1 MAQESRLVVV
11 IDSQNAERN
20 ARNLGNEL
28 VSIERKGE
36 FASKSMDSLSVATRA
51 LAGHMAGLV
60 TVGAAISKMD
70 TYTGLQNRL
79 KLVTNNQ
86 AELNKATEDTFQI
99 AQKTYSAWDSVL
111 QVYQRFSDNA
121 KTLNLTM
128 DDTARLTET
137 VSKAVAISGASAEA
151 ADAAL
156 VQFGQALA
164 SGTLRGE
171 ELNSVMEQTPALA
184 KAIAKGMGITVGE
197 LRSVAAEGKITSQ
210 EIVKALRNVQD
221 EVDALFAKTDIT
233 IGQSL
238 TLLNNEI
245 TKFVG
250 EAGKGSGAAQALSG
264 SIQLLAN
271 NLNLIAD
278 SAFAIGIGLMT
289 KAVLTKTVAVQASI
303 AASTKQ
309 VFATIAERNANIAAA
324 KAEVE
329 SALAEAQS
337 TQVTLTNIKATHAQI
352 MAEIELE
359 KVRLKA
365 QITEQG
371 RTATITRMAQLGR
384 LQAQV
389 ALEVAAAETAQSA
402 SSARLSAAL
411 TAQSVATSRLALAKS
426 ALMAIFSPMGLAI
439 AATAASFYLLSSSS
453 DEVKES
459 LATQSD
465 SVSDLTD
472 KYIKLNT
479 VQALTEGVRLRKE
492 IEQQND
498 AIDDASGAIKRFAY
512 IQKELF
518 KLSGSDYEDYQ
529 NAIKSIATGASDA
542 GDLLK
547 KMISSGRF
555 SQTQIDKLIE
565 FSSAVAESKN
575 KIEQGNTALKLLNA
589 TSGQHVEVTAESIK
603 QLTIQT
609 NLTKVATQN
618 FTDMK
623 TQMLDSLRAQVEFIR
638 LNGGS
643 EEQVKSLNKV
653 IQAYSL
659 NQISATD
666 AVSKFNSTAKV
677 PVDNI
682 KKLQEYAIKTD
693 QSKIA
698 LNQANA
704 ELKKQND
711 LRNEYLKQHQTVLG
725 AQQGETNELNNQ
737 VAAQEKLNKLRDN
750 ANKDNLKNDFLI
762 KNTKAFGGGEKGLD
776 KARAASEFYT
786 DNKIPMTRSLTGQE
800 YAIFEAWYKKQKE
813 VKDLQESIS
822 ESTRKQT
829 KEVEK
834 QTKEAAKQAVLLAGN
849 DEKSRNML
857 RVYLAFRNAGLGDK
871 QARVM
876 TAQVGR
882 ETDFRNEA
890 MFGSH
895 KDANNGYTNT
905 GFLSWQKSR
914 STKLMQSL
922 QGQGVLD
929 KNGKI
934 QQTQDALDAMAKH
947 AVQEAMTDKSYSK
960 SKAALLND
968 DLDYRSLERIVAKN
982 LVGWDY
988 DGKKLGKAKASQHLA
1003 KQDSYYNQLS
1013 KILGDNPEAV
1023 SKAIGD
1029 LSKLEDEAYKAR
1041 AKTLEEVKQLQA
1053 TYDSETVARSK
1064 KREEEINKATIL
1076 GQSNLIPKINERY
1089 DAEDKLA
1096 QKQFD
1101 FEVNGYKW
1109 TEEQK
1114 LDYTYE
1120 TNSLRLVAEGKLSED
1135 QRKVALDGLK
1145 LQKQQELGLLKLAQE
1160 QRLFQARLSLLSET
1174 QAMQERYRLEREEI
1188 HKNTKLS
1195 IEERQKLIAL
1205 SKANQDKETRD
1216 KVNNAVQNWGG
1227 IQADMN
1233 GTGEFFRQ
1241 DQERFSRLNAANDLA
1256 DSQFAATDLNE
1267 QNSLDGLNAQF
1278 EAGLIKQQDYE
1289 NQKTAIIQAAQ
1300 DQRNQI
1306 AAEHAKNV
1314 QDIEDKYQQDRLN
1327 TQIAFGGQMMGS
1339 LTSMFGSMFGE
1350 QSKAYKIMF
1359 AADKAYAIAAAGIAI
1374 QQNIAAASKAG
1385 FPLNIPLIAGAV
1397 AQGASIIANIR
1408 AIKDQGFADGG
1419 YTGSG
1424 RKYEPAGIVHKGEVV
1439 WSQEDIKRWGGV
1451 GLVENMRKSANP
1463 EAFINNHAINNT
1475 SAENVFNRSFL
1486 SSKAFNDNQNIS
1498 NIFNRPTRENQIIVN
1513 AFKPSKDAASRSEDV
1528 QSITNQYAGNNTS
1541 FSEVLDKSIQSSK
1554 SFNASKSII
1563 SSLSNSKVLN
1573 SNVSNSTVQN
1583 AEKELLK
1590 EVSIFK
1596 DNGFADGGYTGKGKK
1611 YEIAGAVHKGE
1622 IVWSQDDI
1630 KKWGGVDKVEQMR
1643 RATSPESFV
1652 SNYAQNHTTF
1662 ESILNRANQSSRIFN
1677 QSKEISNIFNKSV
1690 QDDQIIYKGN
1700 GNVPTSATSDLY
1712 HDGKVYFSS
1721 NGLVQDRSNLDDV
1734 QDFTLGRTSRPQAE
1748 IMPSIEPSTPTINFK
1763 IEVINQVSGATVEA
1777 EQLDE
1782 QTVRIIVTDEL
1793 DKQLPRKVPKLVSDQ
1808 IANPNSTISRSL
1820 TENTTARRN
1829 RT

>member
-1 MAQESRLVVV
+1 
-11 IDSQNAERN
+11 
-20 ARNLGNEL
+20 
-28 VSIERKGE
+28 
-36 FASKSMDSLSVATRA
+36 
-51 LAGHMAGLV
+51 
-60 TVGAAISKMD
+60 
-70 TYTGLQNRL
+70 
-79 KLVTNNQ
+79 
-86 AELNKATEDTFQI
+86 
-99 AQKTYSAWDSVL
+99 KTYSAWDSVL

-210 EIVKALRNVQD
+210 EIVKALKNVQD

-402 SSARLSAAL
+402 ASSRLSAAL

-555 SQTQIDKLIE
+555 SQNQIDKLIE

-589 TSGQHVEVTAESIK
+589 TSRQHVEVTAESIK

-666 AVSKFNSTAKV
+666 AVSKFNSTAKI
-677 PVDNI
+677 PAENI
-682 KKLQEYAIKTD
+682 KGLQDHATKTD

-711 LRNEYLKQHQTVLG
+711 LRNEYLKQHQTVLA

-750 ANKDNLKNDFLI
+750 ANKDILKNDFLI

-786 DNKIPMTRSLTGQE
+786 DNKIPMTRSLTSQE
-800 YAIFEAWYKKQKE
+800 AAIFEAWYKKQKE
-813 VKDLQESIS
+813 AKDLQESIT
-822 ESTRKQT
+822 ESSRKQT
-829 KEVEK
+829 KESEK
-834 QTKEAAKQAVLLAGN
+834 KLKITQAELEVAKRSAALIESSGLGKYAESKGIPSSVIAGLLAQESQGIREAKSHTGAIGYFQTTSGYRKQN
-849 DEKSRNML
+849 NMSVADSYDLEKSGKIVIDNIAK
-857 RVYLAFRNAGLGDK
+857 VYEKTGDLAQAILSHNAGEGG
-871 QARVM
+871 ARQFTKTGKVKGS
-876 TAQVGR
+876 A
-882 ETDFRNEA
+882 ERNKEV
-890 MFGSH
+890 SQ
-895 KDANNGYTNT
+895 Y
-905 GFLSWQKSR
+905 
-914 STKLMQSL
+914 
-922 QGQGVLD
+922 
-929 KNGKI
+929 
-934 QQTQDALDAMAKH
+934 
-947 AVQEAMTDKSYSK
+947 
-960 SKAALLND
+960 
-968 DLDYRSLERIVAKN
+968 VAKVSRYSDIIAGG
-982 LVGWDY
+982 VGKGGLS
-988 DGKKLGKAKASQHLA
+988 DGDSDRAYGKQ
-1003 KQDSYYNQLS
+1003 
-1013 KILGDNPEAV
+1013 I
-1023 SKAIGD
+1023 
-1029 LSKLEDEAYKAR
+1029 KAR
-1041 AKTLEEVKQLQA
+1041 LELVKQGLNLQEQYEEEQA
-1053 TYDSETVARSK
+1053 KRTKARN
-1064 KREEEINKATIL
+1064 EEINLAQQT
-1076 GQSNLIPKINERY
+1076 GQTALIPKIKERY
-1089 DAEDKLA
+1089 KAQDELAKL
-1096 QKQFD
+1096 QQD

-1109 TEEQK
+1109 TEKQK
-1114 LDYTYE
+1114 LEYTYE

-1135 QRKVALDGLK
+1135 QRKVALGGLE

-1160 QRLFQARLSLLSET
+1160 QRLFQAEQFMLGEMERIKKRYALEYDEISKITDLEERRRKMSAFQADFIRNGVGNPTIDQYDTSSQFLKSTNYTKPKQTNMQVLDEDYAQTYQKLKDNLAAVLESEK
-1174 QAMQERYRLEREEI
+1174 ASYQERLEA
-1188 HKNTKLS
+1188 
-1195 IEERQKLIAL
+1195 ERVFKEARQQMDNEYHL
-1205 SKANQDKETRD
+1205 KAIDARKADHDSQLQLYSQMISSASST
-1216 KVNNAVQNWGG
+1216 WGG
-1227 IQADMN
+1227 LTQIVKDAR
-1233 GTGEFFRQ
+1233 GEN
-1241 DQERFSRLNAANDLA
+1241 SRSFKAMFIAQQSFAIASAIISAHL
-1256 DSQFAATDLNE
+1256 AATQVAADATIPFFGAKIAASTAMLAMGYAN
-1267 QNSLDGLNAQF
+1267 
-1278 EAGLIKQQDYE
+1278 AGLI
-1289 NQKTAIIQAAQ
+1289 A
-1300 DQRNQI
+1300 
-1306 AAEHAKNV
+1306 
-1314 QDIEDKYQQDRLN
+1314 
-1327 TQIAFGGQMMGS
+1327 GQ
-1339 LTSMFGSMFGE
+1339 T
-1350 QSKAYKIMF
+1350 I
-1359 AADKAYAIAAAGIAI
+1359 
-1374 QQNIAAASKAG
+1374 AG
-1385 FPLNIPLIAGAV
+1385 F
-1397 AQGASIIANIR
+1397 S
-1408 AIKDQGFADGG
+1408 DGG
-1419 YTGSG
+1419 FTGSG
-1424 RKYEPAGIVHKGEVV
+1424 GKYQPAGIVHKGEIV

-1451 GLVENMRKSANP
+1451 GLVEKMRKSANP
-1463 EAFINNHAINNT
+1463 EAFLNN
-1475 SAENVFNRSFL
+1475 
-1486 SSKAFNDNQNIS
+1486 
-1498 NIFNRPTRENQIIVN
+1498 
-1513 AFKPSKDAASRSEDV
+1513 
-1528 QSITNQYAGNNTS
+1528 
-1541 FSEVLDKSIQSSK
+1541 
-1554 SFNASKSII
+1554 NAS
-1563 SSLSNSKVLN
+1563 
-1573 SNVSNSTVQN
+1573 
-1583 AEKELLK
+1583 
-1590 EVSIFK
+1590 
-1596 DNGFADGGYTGKGKK
+1596 ADS
-1611 YEIAGAVHKGE
+1611 V
-1622 IVWSQDDI
+1622 
-1630 KKWGGVDKVEQMR
+1630 MR
-1643 RATSPESFV
+1643 RAMMSSNAFIES
-1652 SNYAQNHTTF
+1652 QK
-1662 ESILNRANQSSRIFN
+1662 QSDIFN
-1677 QSKEISNIFNKSV
+1677 QPV
-1690 QDDQIIYKGN
+1690 QDTQIIYKGN
-1700 GNVPTSATSDLY
+1700 RSVPITSSSASSDLF

-1748 IMPSIEPSTPTINFK
+1748 IMPSIEQSSPTINFK
-1763 IEVINQVSGATVEA
+1763 IEVVNQVSGATVEA

-1782 QTVRIIVTDEL
+1782 KTVRIIVTDEL
-1793 DKQLPRKVPKLVSDQ
+1793 DKQLPRKVPKLVS
-1808 IANPNSTISRSL
+1808 
-1820 TENTTARRN
+1820 
-1829 RT
+1829 

>member
-1 MAQESRLVVV
+1 MAQEARLVIV
-11 IDSQNAERN
+11 IDSER
-20 ARNLGNEL
+20 AKRTAQDLSVEL
-28 VSIERKGE
+28 DSITKKGD
-36 FASKSMDSLSVATRA
+36 FASKSMDRMSVATRA
-51 LAGHMAGLV
+51 LAGYMAGLL
-60 TVGAAISKMD
+60 TVGSAISKMD

-86 AELNKATEDTFQI
+86 VELNKATEDTFRI

-210 EIVKALRNVQD
+210 EIVKALKNVQD

-402 SSARLSAAL
+402 ASSRLSAAL

-555 SQTQIDKLIE
+555 SQNQIDKLIE

-589 TSGQHVEVTAESIK
+589 TSRQHVEVTAESIK

-666 AVSKFNSTAKV
+666 AVSKFNSTAKI
-677 PVDNI
+677 PAENI
-682 KKLQEYAIKTD
+682 KGLQDHATKTD

-711 LRNEYLKQHQTVLG
+711 LRNEYLKQHQTVLA

-750 ANKDNLKNDFLI
+750 ANKDILKNDFLI

-786 DNKIPMTRSLTGQE
+786 DNKIPMTRSLTSQE
-800 YAIFEAWYKKQKE
+800 AAIFEAWYKKQKE
-813 VKDLQESIS
+813 AKDLQESIT
-822 ESTRKQT
+822 ESSRKQT
-829 KEVEK
+829 KESEK
-834 QTKEAAKQAVLLAGN
+834 KLKITQAELEVAKRSAALIESSGLGKYAESKGIPSSVIAGLLAQESQGIREAKSHTGAIGYFQTTSGYRKQN
-849 DEKSRNML
+849 NMSVADSYDLEKSGKIVIDNIAK
-857 RVYLAFRNAGLGDK
+857 VYEKTGDLAQAILSHNAGEGG
-871 QARVM
+871 ARQFTKTGKVKGS
-876 TAQVGR
+876 A
-882 ETDFRNEA
+882 ERNKEV
-890 MFGSH
+890 SQ
-895 KDANNGYTNT
+895 Y
-905 GFLSWQKSR
+905 
-914 STKLMQSL
+914 
-922 QGQGVLD
+922 
-929 KNGKI
+929 
-934 QQTQDALDAMAKH
+934 
-947 AVQEAMTDKSYSK
+947 
-960 SKAALLND
+960 
-968 DLDYRSLERIVAKN
+968 VAKVSRYSDIIAGG
-982 LVGWDY
+982 VGKGGLS
-988 DGKKLGKAKASQHLA
+988 DGDSDRAYGKQ
-1003 KQDSYYNQLS
+1003 
-1013 KILGDNPEAV
+1013 I
-1023 SKAIGD
+1023 
-1029 LSKLEDEAYKAR
+1029 KAR
-1041 AKTLEEVKQLQA
+1041 LELVKQGLNLQEQYEEEQA
-1053 TYDSETVARSK
+1053 KRTKARN
-1064 KREEEINKATIL
+1064 EEINLAQQT
-1076 GQSNLIPKINERY
+1076 GQTALIPKIKERY
-1089 DAEDKLA
+1089 KAQDELAKL
-1096 QKQFD
+1096 QQD

-1109 TEEQK
+1109 TEKQK
-1114 LDYTYE
+1114 LEYTYE

-1135 QRKVALDGLK
+1135 QRKVALGGLE

-1160 QRLFQARLSLLSET
+1160 QRLFQAEQFMLGEMERIKKRYALEYDEISKITDLEERRRKMSAFQADFIRNGVGNPTIDQYDTSSQFLKSTNYTKPKQTNMQVLDEDYAQTYQKLKDNLAAVLESEK
-1174 QAMQERYRLEREEI
+1174 ASYQERLEA
-1188 HKNTKLS
+1188 
-1195 IEERQKLIAL
+1195 ERVFKEARQQMDNEYHL
-1205 SKANQDKETRD
+1205 KAIDARKADHDSQLQLYSQMISSASST
-1216 KVNNAVQNWGG
+1216 WGG
-1227 IQADMN
+1227 LTQIVKDAR
-1233 GTGEFFRQ
+1233 GEN
-1241 DQERFSRLNAANDLA
+1241 SRSFKAMFIAQQSFAIASAIISAHL
-1256 DSQFAATDLNE
+1256 AATQVAADATIPFFGAKIAASTAMLAMGYAN
-1267 QNSLDGLNAQF
+1267 
-1278 EAGLIKQQDYE
+1278 AGLI
-1289 NQKTAIIQAAQ
+1289 A
-1300 DQRNQI
+1300 
-1306 AAEHAKNV
+1306 
-1314 QDIEDKYQQDRLN
+1314 
-1327 TQIAFGGQMMGS
+1327 GQ
-1339 LTSMFGSMFGE
+1339 T
-1350 QSKAYKIMF
+1350 I
-1359 AADKAYAIAAAGIAI
+1359 
-1374 QQNIAAASKAG
+1374 AG
-1385 FPLNIPLIAGAV
+1385 F
-1397 AQGASIIANIR
+1397 S
-1408 AIKDQGFADGG
+1408 DGG
-1419 YTGSG
+1419 FTGSG
-1424 RKYEPAGIVHKGEVV
+1424 GKYQPAGIVHKGEVV

-1451 GLVENMRKSANP
+1451 GLVEKMRKSANP
-1463 EAFINNHAINNT
+1463 EAFLNN
-1475 SAENVFNRSFL
+1475 
-1486 SSKAFNDNQNIS
+1486 
-1498 NIFNRPTRENQIIVN
+1498 
-1513 AFKPSKDAASRSEDV
+1513 
-1528 QSITNQYAGNNTS
+1528 
-1541 FSEVLDKSIQSSK
+1541 
-1554 SFNASKSII
+1554 NAS
-1563 SSLSNSKVLN
+1563 
-1573 SNVSNSTVQN
+1573 
-1583 AEKELLK
+1583 
-1590 EVSIFK
+1590 
-1596 DNGFADGGYTGKGKK
+1596 ADS
-1611 YEIAGAVHKGE
+1611 V
-1622 IVWSQDDI
+1622 
-1630 KKWGGVDKVEQMR
+1630 MR
-1643 RATSPESFV
+1643 RAMMSSNAFIES
-1652 SNYAQNHTTF
+1652 QK
-1662 ESILNRANQSSRIFN
+1662 QSDIFN
-1677 QSKEISNIFNKSV
+1677 QPV
-1690 QDDQIIYKGN
+1690 QDTQIIYKGN
-1700 GNVPTSATSDLY
+1700 RDTPKLASSANSDLF

-1721 NGLVQDRSNLDDV
+1721 SGLVQDRSNLEDV
-1734 QDFTLGRTSRPQAE
+1734 QDFTMGQAARPQAE
-1748 IMPSIEPSTPTINFK
+1748 MMPSIEPALPTINFK

-1782 QTVRIIVTDEL
+1782 QTVRIIVKDEL
-1793 DKQLPRKVPKLVSDQ
+1793 DKQLPRTVPKLVSDQ

-1829 RT
+1829 R

>member
-1 MAQESRLVVV
+1 MAQESRLVIV

-28 VSIERKGE
+28 DSIERKGDY
-36 FASKSMDSLSVATRA
+36 ASKSMDSLSVATRA
-51 LAGHMAGLV
+51 LAGHMAGLL
-60 TVGAAISKMD
+60 TVGSAISKMD

-79 KLVTNNQ
+79 KLVTKNQ
-86 AELNKATEDTFQI
+86 VELNKATEDTFQI

-184 KAIAKGMGITVGE
+184 KAIAQGMGITVGE

-210 EIVKALRNVQD
+210 EIVKALKNVQND
-221 EVDALFAKTDIT
+221 VDALFAKTDIT

-250 EAGKGSGAAQALSG
+250 EASKGSGAAQVLAG
-264 SIQLLAN
+264 SVQTLAS
-271 NLNLIAD
+271 NLDLIAD
-278 SAFAIGIGLMT
+278 GALVVGIGYITRAILMKSAAIKEGMAST
-289 KAVLTKTVAVQASI
+289 LASRQASVLNAQAEYAEAT
-303 AASTKQ
+303 AAL
-309 VFATIAERNANIAAA
+309 NAA
-324 KAEVE
+324 KAH
-329 SALAEAQS
+329 LANVRA
-337 TQVTLTNIKATHAQI
+337 TN
-352 MAEIELE
+352 
-359 KVRLKA
+359 
-365 QITEQG
+365 
-371 RTATITRMAQLGR
+371 
-384 LQAQV
+384 
-389 ALEVAAAETAQSA
+389 AETQ
-402 SSARLSAAL
+402 
-411 TAQSVATSRLALAKS
+411 AK
-426 ALMAIFSPMGLAI
+426 FG
-439 AATAASFYLLSSSS
+439 ATAA
-453 DEVKES
+453 
-459 LATQSD
+459 ATRYAQAQAA
-465 SVSDLTD
+465 VTAATNAQTAAQ
-472 KYIKLNT
+472 IKLNT
-479 VQALTEGVRLRKE
+479 ATSIAGRLAKGAFGLIGGWAGVATLGVMGLAAAYSYFNNKAEEAKQKLAEQAKVAEKADEELKKLTGNDKAKAVNDLTTAFNAQNKALEKSSRAVGSALIDIENYARGNREVEKISQEARTGTISYTEAIERLNKIKLPTDLYE
-492 IEQQND
+492 NLKKQAAQY
-498 AIDDASGAIKRFAY
+498 DDNASKASLSA
-512 IQKELF
+512 E
-518 KLSGSDYEDYQ
+518 KLKLLRVEVKLGGNEAQ
-529 NAIKSIATGASDA
+529 NAAIQHQKQADA
-542 GDLLK
+542 L
-547 KMISSGRF
+547 
-555 SQTQIDKLIE
+555 
-565 FSSAVAESKN
+565 
-575 KIEQGNTALKLLNA
+575 GNTATEAEKA
-589 TSGQHVEVTAESIK
+589 TKALQDYQAKQKDSVIDSIYKSGWLDKGYT
-603 QLTIQT
+603 
-609 NLTKVATQN
+609 VA
-618 FTDMK
+618 
-623 TQMLDSLRAQVEFIR
+623 
-638 LNGGS
+638 
-643 EEQVKSLNKV
+643 
-653 IQAYSL
+653 
-659 NQISATD
+659 
-666 AVSKFNSTAKV
+666 
-677 PVDNI
+677 
-682 KKLQEYAIKTD
+682 
-693 QSKIA
+693 
-698 LNQANA
+698 QANA
-704 ELKKQND
+704 ILELQKAKGMSAILSKD
-711 LRNEYLKQHQTVLG
+711 EIDSALRNLKIIEE
-725 AQQGETNELNNQ
+725 QQERED
-737 VAAQEKLNKLRDN
+737 KL
-750 ANKDNLKNDFLI
+750 
-762 KNTKAFGGGEKGLD
+762 T
-776 KARAASEFYT
+776 
-786 DNKIPMTRSLTGQE
+786 
-800 YAIFEAWYKKQKE
+800 EAK
-813 VKDLQESIS
+813 
-822 ESTRKQT
+822 R
-829 KEVEK
+829 K

-849 DEKSRNML
+849 NEQARNML
-857 RVYLAFRNAGLGDK
+857 RVYQSFRNAGLGDK

-968 DLDYRSLERIVAKN
+968 DLDYRSLERVVAKN
-982 LVGWDY
+982 FVGWDY

-1003 KQDSYYNQLS
+1003 KQDSYYNQLN
-1013 KILGDNPEAV
+1013 KILGDNPEVA
-1023 SKAIGD
+1023 SKAISD
-1029 LSKLEDEAYKAR
+1029 LSKFEDEAYKAR
-1041 AKTLEEVKQLQA
+1041 AKTLEEIKQLQA

-1109 TEEQK
+1109 TEKQK
-1114 LDYTYE
+1114 LEYTYE

-1135 QRKVALDGLK
+1135 QRKVALGGLE

-1188 HKNTKLS
+1188 LKNTKLS

-1306 AAEHAKNV
+1306 AAEYAQNA
-1314 QDIEDKYQQDRLN
+1314 QDIEDKYHQDRLN
-1327 TQIAFGGQMMGS
+1327 AQIALGGQMMGS

-1374 QQNIAAASKAG
+1374 QQSIAQAAKAG
-1385 FPLNIPLIAGAV
+1385 FPKNIPLIASAI

-1424 RKYEPAGIVHKGEVV
+1424 GKYEPAGIVHKGEVV

-1451 GLVENMRKSANP
+1451 GLVEKMRKSANP
-1463 EAFINNHAINNT
+1463 EAFLNN
-1475 SAENVFNRSFL
+1475 
-1486 SSKAFNDNQNIS
+1486 
-1498 NIFNRPTRENQIIVN
+1498 
-1513 AFKPSKDAASRSEDV
+1513 
-1528 QSITNQYAGNNTS
+1528 
-1541 FSEVLDKSIQSSK
+1541 
-1554 SFNASKSII
+1554 NAS
-1563 SSLSNSKVLN
+1563 
-1573 SNVSNSTVQN
+1573 
-1583 AEKELLK
+1583 
-1590 EVSIFK
+1590 
-1596 DNGFADGGYTGKGKK
+1596 ADS
-1611 YEIAGAVHKGE
+1611 V
-1622 IVWSQDDI
+1622 
-1630 KKWGGVDKVEQMR
+1630 MR
-1643 RATSPESFV
+1643 RALMSSNAFIESQKQ
-1652 SNYAQNHTTF
+1652 AD
-1662 ESILNRANQSSRIFN
+1662 IFN
-1677 QSKEISNIFNKSV
+1677 QPV
-1690 QDDQIIYKGN
+1690 QDTQIIYKGN
-1700 GNVPTSATSDLY
+1700 RDTPKLASSANSDLF

-1721 NGLVQDRSNLDDV
+1721 NGLVQDRSNLEDV
-1734 QDFTLGRTSRPQAE
+1734 QDFTMGKAARPQAE

-1829 RT
+1829 R

>member
-1 MAQESRLVVV
+1 MAQEARLVIV
-11 IDSQNAERN
+11 IDSER
-20 ARNLGNEL
+20 AKRTAQDLSVEL
-28 VSIERKGE
+28 DSITKKGD
-36 FASKSMDSLSVATRA
+36 FASKSMDRMSVATRA
-51 LAGHMAGLV
+51 LAGYMAGLL
-60 TVGAAISKMD
+60 TVGSAISKMD

-86 AELNKATEDTFQI
+86 VELNKATEDTFRI

-210 EIVKALRNVQD
+210 EIVKALKNVQD
-221 EVDALFAKTDIT
+221 EVDTLFAKTDIT

-623 TQMLDSLRAQVEFIR
+623 TQMLDSLRAQLEFIR

-786 DNKIPMTRSLTGQE
+786 DNKIPMTRSLTSQE
-800 YAIFEAWYKKQKE
+800 AAIFEAWYKKQKE
-813 VKDLQESIS
+813 AKDLQESIS

-834 QTKEAAKQAVLLAGN
+834 QTKESAKQAVLLAGN
-849 DEKSRNML
+849 NERERNML
-857 RVYLAFRNAGLGDK
+857 RVYQSFRNAGLGDK

-982 LVGWDY
+982 FVGWDY

-1013 KILGDNPEAV
+1013 KILGDNPEAA
-1023 SKAIGD
+1023 SKAISD
-1029 LSKLEDEAYKAR
+1029 LSKFEDEAYKAR
-1041 AKTLEEVKQLQA
+1041 AKTLEEIKQLQA

-1109 TEEQK
+1109 TEKQK
-1114 LDYTYE
+1114 LEYTYE
-1120 TNSLRLVAEGKLSED
+1120 INSLRLVAEGKLSED
-1135 QRKVALDGLK
+1135 QRKVALDGLE

-1188 HKNTKLS
+1188 LKNTKLS
-1195 IEERQKLIAL
+1195 IKERQKLIAF

-1233 GTGEFFRQ
+1233 GTSEFFRQ

-1267 QNSLDGLNAQF
+1267 QNSLNGLDAQM

-1451 GLVENMRKSANP
+1451 GLVEKMRKSANP
-1463 EAFINNHAINNT
+1463 EAFLNN
-1475 SAENVFNRSFL
+1475 
-1486 SSKAFNDNQNIS
+1486 
-1498 NIFNRPTRENQIIVN
+1498 
-1513 AFKPSKDAASRSEDV
+1513 
-1528 QSITNQYAGNNTS
+1528 
-1541 FSEVLDKSIQSSK
+1541 
-1554 SFNASKSII
+1554 NAS
-1563 SSLSNSKVLN
+1563 
-1573 SNVSNSTVQN
+1573 
-1583 AEKELLK
+1583 
-1590 EVSIFK
+1590 
-1596 DNGFADGGYTGKGKK
+1596 ADS
-1611 YEIAGAVHKGE
+1611 V
-1622 IVWSQDDI
+1622 
-1630 KKWGGVDKVEQMR
+1630 MR
-1643 RATSPESFV
+1643 RAMMSSNAFIESQKQ
-1652 SNYAQNHTTF
+1652 AD
-1662 ESILNRANQSSRIFN
+1662 IFN
-1677 QSKEISNIFNKSV
+1677 QPV
-1690 QDDQIIYKGN
+1690 QDTQIIYKGN
-1700 GNVPTSATSDLY
+1700 RDTPKLASSANSDLF

-1748 IMPSIEPSTPTINFK
+1748 IMPSIEPASPTINFK

-1808 IANPNSTISRSL
+1808 IGNPNSTISRSL

-1829 RT
+1829 R

>member
-1 MAQESRLVVV
+1 MAQESRLVIV

-28 VSIERKGE
+28 NSIERKGE

-51 LAGHMAGLV
+51 LAGHMAGLL
-60 TVGAAISKMD
+60 TVGSAISKMD

-86 AELNKATEDTFQI
+86 AELNKATEDTFRI

-210 EIVKALRNVQD
+210 EIVKALRNVESD
-221 EVDALFAKTDIT
+221 VDALFAKTDIT

-250 EAGKGSGAAQALSG
+250 EAGKGSGAAQVLAG
-264 SIQLLAN
+264 SVQTLAS
-271 NLNLIAD
+271 NLDLIAD
-278 SAFAIGIGLMT
+278 GALVVGIGYITRAILMKSAAIKEGMAST
-289 KAVLTKTVAVQASI
+289 LASRQASVLNAQAEYAEAT
-303 AASTKQ
+303 AAL
-309 VFATIAERNANIAAA
+309 NAA
-324 KAEVE
+324 KAH
-329 SALAEAQS
+329 LANVRA
-337 TQVTLTNIKATHAQI
+337 TN
-352 MAEIELE
+352 
-359 KVRLKA
+359 
-365 QITEQG
+365 
-371 RTATITRMAQLGR
+371 
-384 LQAQV
+384 
-389 ALEVAAAETAQSA
+389 AETQ
-402 SSARLSAAL
+402 
-411 TAQSVATSRLALAKS
+411 AK
-426 ALMAIFSPMGLAI
+426 FG
-439 AATAASFYLLSSSS
+439 ATAA
-453 DEVKES
+453 
-459 LATQSD
+459 ATRYAQAQAA
-465 SVSDLTD
+465 VTAATNAQTAAQ
-472 KYIKLNT
+472 IKLNT
-479 VQALTEGVRLRKE
+479 ATSIAGRLAKGAFGLIGGWAGVATLGVMGLAAAYSYFNNKAEEAKQKLAEQAKVAEKADEELKKLTGNDKAKAVNDLTTAFNAQNKALEKSSRAVGSALIDIENYARGNREVEKISQEARTGTISYTEAIERLNKIKLPTDLYE
-492 IEQQND
+492 NLKKQAAQY
-498 AIDDASGAIKRFAY
+498 DDNASKASLSA
-512 IQKELF
+512 E
-518 KLSGSDYEDYQ
+518 KLKLLRVEVKLGGNEAQ
-529 NAIKSIATGASDA
+529 NAAIQHQKQADA
-542 GDLLK
+542 L
-547 KMISSGRF
+547 
-555 SQTQIDKLIE
+555 
-565 FSSAVAESKN
+565 
-575 KIEQGNTALKLLNA
+575 GNTATEAEKATKALQDYQAKQKDSVIDSIYKSGWLDKGYTVAQANAILELQKAKGMSAILSKDEIDSALRNLKIIEEQQEREDKLTEAKRKQTQEIEKQAKLTKRLVGISGQSGIGTGPHLDVRYGGSLSGQKVSNEHLARLQAGGKPLTSYKISSNYGPRKAPTKGASSFHKGIDFSMPEGTPITTNVAVKDIKTWYDSKGGGYVSEVIFEDGVSLKLLHQSPKMQSKVKGGASKGSDKAAGDIQSQLERQLDAQRSLENEVA
-589 TSGQHVEVTAESIK
+589 TEVQRIQNNLQVRLEDVDKAGFSPERTAEIK
-603 QLTIQT
+603 
-609 NLTKVATQN
+609 
-618 FTDMK
+618 
-623 TQMLDSLRAQVEFIR
+623 
-638 LNGGS
+638 
-643 EEQVKSLNKV
+643 
-653 IQAYSL
+653 
-659 NQISATD
+659 
-666 AVSKFNSTAKV
+666 
-677 PVDNI
+677 
-682 KKLQEYAIKTD
+682 
-693 QSKIA
+693 
-698 LNQANA
+698 A
-704 ELKKQND
+704 ELQRRADND
-711 LRNEYLKQHQTVLG
+711 
-725 AQQGETNELNNQ
+725 
-737 VAAQEKLNKLRDN
+737 VA
-750 ANKDNLKNDFLI
+750 I
-762 KNTKAFGGGEKGLD
+762 
-776 KARAASEFYT
+776 
-786 DNKIPMTRSLTGQE
+786 
-800 YAIFEAWYKKQKE
+800 
-813 VKDLQESIS
+813 
-822 ESTRKQT
+822 
-829 KEVEK
+829 
-834 QTKEAAKQAVLLAGN
+834 AKQAI
-849 DEKSRNML
+849 R
-857 RVYLAFRNAGLGDK
+857 
-871 QARVM
+871 
-876 TAQVGR
+876 
-882 ETDFRNEA
+882 
-890 MFGSH
+890 
-895 KDANNGYTNT
+895 
-905 GFLSWQKSR
+905 
-914 STKLMQSL
+914 
-922 QGQGVLD
+922 
-929 KNGKI
+929 
-934 QQTQDALDAMAKH
+934 
-947 AVQEAMTDKSYSK
+947 
-960 SKAALLND
+960 
-968 DLDYRSLERIVAKN
+968 
-982 LVGWDY
+982 
-988 DGKKLGKAKASQHLA
+988 
-1003 KQDSYYNQLS
+1003 
-1013 KILGDNPEAV
+1013 
-1023 SKAIGD
+1023 
-1029 LSKLEDEAYKAR
+1029 SKLEDYK
-1041 AKTLEEVKQLQA
+1041 EF
-1053 TYDSETVARSK
+1053 
-1064 KREEEINKATIL
+1064 
-1076 GQSNLIPKINERY
+1076 
-1089 DAEDKLA
+1089 
-1096 QKQFD
+1096 QK
-1101 FEVNGYKW
+1101 
-1109 TEEQK
+1109 TEEQLLEESFNRK
-1114 LDYTYE
+1114 KFNAAHDIE
-1120 TNSLRLVAEGKLSED
+1120 LSKSE
-1135 QRKVALDGLK
+1135 QKQAVELLEQ
-1145 LQKQQELGLLKLAQE
+1145 QKQQELGLLKLAQE

-1188 HKNTKLS
+1188 LKNTKLS

-1216 KVNNAVQNWGG
+1216 KVNNAAQNWGG

-1306 AAEHAKNV
+1306 AAEYAKNA

-1424 RKYEPAGIVHKGEVV
+1424 GKYEPAGIVHKGEVV
-1439 WSQEDIKRWGGV
+1439 WSQEDIRRWGGV

-1498 NIFNRPTRENQIIVN
+1498 NIFNQPTRENQIIVN

-1721 NGLVQDRSNLDDV
+1721 NGLVQDRSNLEDV
-1734 QDFTLGRTSRPQAE
+1734 QDFTISQASRPQAE

-1808 IANPNSTISRSL
+1808 IGNPNSTISRSL

>member
-1 MAQESRLVVV
+1 
-11 IDSQNAERN
+11 
-20 ARNLGNEL
+20 
-28 VSIERKGE
+28 
-36 FASKSMDSLSVATRA
+36 
-51 LAGHMAGLV
+51 
-60 TVGAAISKMD
+60 
-70 TYTGLQNRL
+70 QNRL

-86 AELNKATEDTFQI
+86 VELNKATEDTFRI

-210 EIVKALRNVQD
+210 EIVKALKNVQD

-402 SSARLSAAL
+402 ASSRLSAAL

-555 SQTQIDKLIE
+555 SQNQIDKLIE

-589 TSGQHVEVTAESIK
+589 TSRQHVEVTAESIK

-666 AVSKFNSTAKV
+666 AVSKFNSTAKI
-677 PVDNI
+677 PAENI
-682 KKLQEYAIKTD
+682 KGLQDHATKTD

-711 LRNEYLKQHQTVLG
+711 LRNEYLKQHQTVLA

-750 ANKDNLKNDFLI
+750 ANKDILKNDFLI

-786 DNKIPMTRSLTGQE
+786 DNKIPMTRSLTSQE
-800 YAIFEAWYKKQKE
+800 AAIFEAWYKKQKE
-813 VKDLQESIS
+813 AKDLQESIT
-822 ESTRKQT
+822 ESSRKQT
-829 KEVEK
+829 KESEK
-834 QTKEAAKQAVLLAGN
+834 KLKITQAELEVAKRSAALIESSGLGKYAESKGIPSSVIAGLLAQESQGIREAKSHTGAIGYFQTTSGYRKQN
-849 DEKSRNML
+849 NMSVADSYDLEKSGKIVIDNIAK
-857 RVYLAFRNAGLGDK
+857 VYEKTGDLAQAILSHNAGEGG
-871 QARVM
+871 ARQFTKTGKVKGS
-876 TAQVGR
+876 A
-882 ETDFRNEA
+882 ERNKEV
-890 MFGSH
+890 SQ
-895 KDANNGYTNT
+895 Y
-905 GFLSWQKSR
+905 
-914 STKLMQSL
+914 
-922 QGQGVLD
+922 
-929 KNGKI
+929 
-934 QQTQDALDAMAKH
+934 
-947 AVQEAMTDKSYSK
+947 
-960 SKAALLND
+960 
-968 DLDYRSLERIVAKN
+968 VAKVSRYSDIIAGG
-982 LVGWDY
+982 VGKGGLS
-988 DGKKLGKAKASQHLA
+988 DGDSDRAYGKQ
-1003 KQDSYYNQLS
+1003 
-1013 KILGDNPEAV
+1013 I
-1023 SKAIGD
+1023 
-1029 LSKLEDEAYKAR
+1029 KAR
-1041 AKTLEEVKQLQA
+1041 LELVKQGLNLQEQYEEEQA
-1053 TYDSETVARSK
+1053 KRTKARN
-1064 KREEEINKATIL
+1064 EEINLAQQT
-1076 GQSNLIPKINERY
+1076 GQTALIPKIKERY
-1089 DAEDKLA
+1089 KAQDELAKL
-1096 QKQFD
+1096 QQD

-1109 TEEQK
+1109 TEKQK
-1114 LDYTYE
+1114 LEYTYE

-1135 QRKVALDGLK
+1135 QRKVALGGLE

-1160 QRLFQARLSLLSET
+1160 QRLFQAEQFMLGEMERIKKRYALEYDEISKITDLEERRRKMSAFQADFIRNGVGNPTIDQYDTSSQFLKSTNYTKPKQTNMQVLDEDYAQTYQKLKDNLAAVLESEK
-1174 QAMQERYRLEREEI
+1174 ASYQERLEA
-1188 HKNTKLS
+1188 
-1195 IEERQKLIAL
+1195 ERVFKEARQQMDNEYHL
-1205 SKANQDKETRD
+1205 KAIDARKADHDSQLQLYSQMISSASST
-1216 KVNNAVQNWGG
+1216 WGG
-1227 IQADMN
+1227 LTQIVKDAR
-1233 GTGEFFRQ
+1233 GEN
-1241 DQERFSRLNAANDLA
+1241 SRSFKAMFIAQQSFAIASAIISAHL
-1256 DSQFAATDLNE
+1256 AATQVAADATIPFFGAKIAASTAMLAMGYAN
-1267 QNSLDGLNAQF
+1267 
-1278 EAGLIKQQDYE
+1278 AGLI
-1289 NQKTAIIQAAQ
+1289 A
-1300 DQRNQI
+1300 
-1306 AAEHAKNV
+1306 
-1314 QDIEDKYQQDRLN
+1314 
-1327 TQIAFGGQMMGS
+1327 GQ
-1339 LTSMFGSMFGE
+1339 T
-1350 QSKAYKIMF
+1350 I
-1359 AADKAYAIAAAGIAI
+1359 
-1374 QQNIAAASKAG
+1374 AG
-1385 FPLNIPLIAGAV
+1385 F
-1397 AQGASIIANIR
+1397 S
-1408 AIKDQGFADGG
+1408 DGG
-1419 YTGSG
+1419 FTGSG
-1424 RKYEPAGIVHKGEVV
+1424 GKYQPAGIVHKGEIV

-1451 GLVENMRKSANP
+1451 GLVEKMRKSANP
-1463 EAFINNHAINNT
+1463 EAFLNN
-1475 SAENVFNRSFL
+1475 
-1486 SSKAFNDNQNIS
+1486 
-1498 NIFNRPTRENQIIVN
+1498 
-1513 AFKPSKDAASRSEDV
+1513 
-1528 QSITNQYAGNNTS
+1528 
-1541 FSEVLDKSIQSSK
+1541 
-1554 SFNASKSII
+1554 NAS
-1563 SSLSNSKVLN
+1563 
-1573 SNVSNSTVQN
+1573 
-1583 AEKELLK
+1583 
-1590 EVSIFK
+1590 
-1596 DNGFADGGYTGKGKK
+1596 ADS
-1611 YEIAGAVHKGE
+1611 V
-1622 IVWSQDDI
+1622 
-1630 KKWGGVDKVEQMR
+1630 MR
-1643 RATSPESFV
+1643 RAMMSSSAFIESQKQ
-1652 SNYAQNHTTF
+1652 AD
-1662 ESILNRANQSSRIFN
+1662 IFN
-1677 QSKEISNIFNKSV
+1677 QPV
-1690 QDDQIIYKGN
+1690 QDTQIIYKGN
-1700 GNVPTSATSDLY
+1700 RDIPKLASSANSDLF

-1721 NGLVQDRSNLDDV
+1721 NGLVQDRSNLEDV
-1734 QDFTLGRTSRPQAE
+1734 QDFTIGQAARPQAE

-1829 RT
+1829 R

>member
-1 MAQESRLVVV
+1 MAQESRLVIV

-28 VSIERKGE
+28 ESIERKGE

-51 LAGHMAGLV
+51 LAGHMAGLL
-60 TVGAAISKMD
+60 TVGSAISKMD

-86 AELNKATEDTFQI
+86 VELNKATEDTFRI

-555 SQTQIDKLIE
+555 SQNQIDKLIE

-589 TSGQHVEVTAESIK
+589 TSRQHVEVTAESIK

-666 AVSKFNSTAKV
+666 AVSKFNSTAKI
-677 PVDNI
+677 PAENI
-682 KKLQEYAIKTD
+682 KGLQDHATKTD

-711 LRNEYLKQHQTVLG
+711 LRNEYLKQHQTVLA

-750 ANKDNLKNDFLI
+750 ANKDILKNDFLI

-786 DNKIPMTRSLTGQE
+786 DNKIPMTRSLTSQE
-800 YAIFEAWYKKQKE
+800 AAIFEAWYKKQKE
-813 VKDLQESIS
+813 AKDLQESIT
-822 ESTRKQT
+822 ESSRKQT
-829 KEVEK
+829 KESEK
-834 QTKEAAKQAVLLAGN
+834 KLKITQAELEVAKRSAALIESSGLGKYAESKGIPSSVIAGLLAQESQGIREAKSHTGAIGYFQTTSGYRKQN
-849 DEKSRNML
+849 NMSVADSYDLEKSGKIVIDNIAK
-857 RVYLAFRNAGLGDK
+857 VYEKTGDLAQAILSHNAGEGG
-871 QARVM
+871 ARQFTKTGKVKGS
-876 TAQVGR
+876 A
-882 ETDFRNEA
+882 ERNKEV
-890 MFGSH
+890 SQ
-895 KDANNGYTNT
+895 Y
-905 GFLSWQKSR
+905 
-914 STKLMQSL
+914 
-922 QGQGVLD
+922 
-929 KNGKI
+929 
-934 QQTQDALDAMAKH
+934 
-947 AVQEAMTDKSYSK
+947 
-960 SKAALLND
+960 
-968 DLDYRSLERIVAKN
+968 VAKVSRYSDIIAGG
-982 LVGWDY
+982 VGKGGLS
-988 DGKKLGKAKASQHLA
+988 DGDSDRAYGKQ
-1003 KQDSYYNQLS
+1003 
-1013 KILGDNPEAV
+1013 I
-1023 SKAIGD
+1023 
-1029 LSKLEDEAYKAR
+1029 KAR
-1041 AKTLEEVKQLQA
+1041 LELVKQGLNLQEQYEEEQA
-1053 TYDSETVARSK
+1053 KRTKARN
-1064 KREEEINKATIL
+1064 EEINLAQQT
-1076 GQSNLIPKINERY
+1076 GQTALIPKIKERY
-1089 DAEDKLA
+1089 KAQDELAKL
-1096 QKQFD
+1096 QQD

-1109 TEEQK
+1109 TEKQK
-1114 LDYTYE
+1114 LEYTYE

-1135 QRKVALDGLK
+1135 QRKVALGGLE

-1160 QRLFQARLSLLSET
+1160 QRLFQAEQFMLGEMERIKKRYALEYDEISKITDLEERRRKMSAFQADFIRNGVGNPTIDQYDTSSQFLKSTNYTKPKQTNMQVLDEDYAQTYQKLKDNLAAVLESEK
-1174 QAMQERYRLEREEI
+1174 ASYQERLEA
-1188 HKNTKLS
+1188 
-1195 IEERQKLIAL
+1195 ERVFKEARQQMDNEYHL
-1205 SKANQDKETRD
+1205 KAIDARKADHDSQLQLYSQMISSASST
-1216 KVNNAVQNWGG
+1216 WGG
-1227 IQADMN
+1227 LTQIVKDAR
-1233 GTGEFFRQ
+1233 GEN
-1241 DQERFSRLNAANDLA
+1241 SRSFKAMFIAQQSFAIASAIISAHL
-1256 DSQFAATDLNE
+1256 AATQVAADATIPFFGAKIAASTAMLAMGYAN
-1267 QNSLDGLNAQF
+1267 
-1278 EAGLIKQQDYE
+1278 AGLI
-1289 NQKTAIIQAAQ
+1289 A
-1300 DQRNQI
+1300 
-1306 AAEHAKNV
+1306 
-1314 QDIEDKYQQDRLN
+1314 
-1327 TQIAFGGQMMGS
+1327 GQ
-1339 LTSMFGSMFGE
+1339 T
-1350 QSKAYKIMF
+1350 I
-1359 AADKAYAIAAAGIAI
+1359 
-1374 QQNIAAASKAG
+1374 AG
-1385 FPLNIPLIAGAV
+1385 F
-1397 AQGASIIANIR
+1397 S
-1408 AIKDQGFADGG
+1408 DGG
-1419 YTGSG
+1419 FTGSG
-1424 RKYEPAGIVHKGEVV
+1424 GKYQPAGIVHKGEIV

-1451 GLVENMRKSANP
+1451 GLVEKMRKSANP
-1463 EAFINNHAINNT
+1463 EAFLNN
-1475 SAENVFNRSFL
+1475 
-1486 SSKAFNDNQNIS
+1486 
-1498 NIFNRPTRENQIIVN
+1498 
-1513 AFKPSKDAASRSEDV
+1513 
-1528 QSITNQYAGNNTS
+1528 
-1541 FSEVLDKSIQSSK
+1541 
-1554 SFNASKSII
+1554 NAS
-1563 SSLSNSKVLN
+1563 
-1573 SNVSNSTVQN
+1573 
-1583 AEKELLK
+1583 
-1590 EVSIFK
+1590 
-1596 DNGFADGGYTGKGKK
+1596 ADS
-1611 YEIAGAVHKGE
+1611 V
-1622 IVWSQDDI
+1622 
-1630 KKWGGVDKVEQMR
+1630 MR
-1643 RATSPESFV
+1643 RAMMSSSAFIESQKQ
-1652 SNYAQNHTTF
+1652 AD
-1662 ESILNRANQSSRIFN
+1662 IFN
-1677 QSKEISNIFNKSV
+1677 QPV
-1690 QDDQIIYKGN
+1690 QDTQIIYKGN
-1700 GNVPTSATSDLY
+1700 GSVPTAASSASSDLF

-1734 QDFTLGRTSRPQAE
+1734 QDFTLGRTSRPKAE
-1748 IMPSIEPSTPTINFK
+1748 IMPSIERASPTVNFK

-1782 QTVRIIVTDEL
+1782 QTVRIIVKDEL
-1793 DKQLPRKVPKLVSDQ
+1793 DKQLPRTVPKLVSDQ
-1808 IANPNSTISRSL
+1808 IGNPNSTISRSL

-1829 RT
+1829 R

>member
-1 MAQESRLVVV
+1 MAVFYCLEESQMAQEARLVIV
-11 IDSQNAERN
+11 IDSER
-20 ARNLGNEL
+20 AKRTAQDLSVEL
-28 VSIERKGE
+28 DSITKKGD
-36 FASKSMDSLSVATRA
+36 FASKSMDRMSVATRA
-51 LAGHMAGLV
+51 LARYMAGLV
-60 TVGAAISKMD
+60 TVSSAISKMD

-86 AELNKATEDTFQI
+86 VELNKATEDTFRI

-184 KAIAKGMGITVGE
+184 KAIAQGMGITVGE

-210 EIVKALRNVQD
+210 EIVKALRNVESD
-221 EVDALFAKTDIT
+221 VDALFAKTDIT

-250 EAGKGSGAAQALSG
+250 EAGKGSGAAQVLAG
-264 SIQLLAN
+264 SVQTLAS
-271 NLNLIAD
+271 NLDLIAD
-278 SAFAIGIGLMT
+278 GALVVGIGYITRAILMKSAAIKEGMAST
-289 KAVLTKTVAVQASI
+289 LASRQASVLNAQAEYAEAT
-303 AASTKQ
+303 AAL
-309 VFATIAERNANIAAA
+309 NAA
-324 KAEVE
+324 KAH
-329 SALAEAQS
+329 LANVRA
-337 TQVTLTNIKATHAQI
+337 TN
-352 MAEIELE
+352 
-359 KVRLKA
+359 
-365 QITEQG
+365 
-371 RTATITRMAQLGR
+371 
-384 LQAQV
+384 
-389 ALEVAAAETAQSA
+389 AETQ
-402 SSARLSAAL
+402 
-411 TAQSVATSRLALAKS
+411 AK
-426 ALMAIFSPMGLAI
+426 FG
-439 AATAASFYLLSSSS
+439 ATAA
-453 DEVKES
+453 
-459 LATQSD
+459 ATRYAQAQAA
-465 SVSDLTD
+465 VTAATNAQTAAQ
-472 KYIKLNT
+472 IKLNT
-479 VQALTEGVRLRKE
+479 ATSIAGRLAKGAFGLIGGWAGVATLGVMGLAAAYSYFSNKAEEAKQKLAEQAKVAEKADEELKKLTGNDKAKAVNDLTTAFNTQNEALEKSSRAVGSALIDIENYARGNREVEKISQEARTGTISYTEAIERLNKIKLPTDLYENLKKQAAQYDDNASKASLSAEKLKLFGVEVSLAGNK
-492 IEQQND
+492 
-498 AIDDASGAIKRFAY
+498 A
-512 IQKELF
+512 
-518 KLSGSDYEDYQ
+518 Q
-529 NAIKSIATGASDA
+529 NAAAQHQKQADA
-542 GDLLK
+542 L
-547 KMISSGRF
+547 
-555 SQTQIDKLIE
+555 
-565 FSSAVAESKN
+565 
-575 KIEQGNTALKLLNA
+575 GNTATEAEKA
-589 TSGQHVEVTAESIK
+589 TKALQDYQAKQKDSVIDSIYKSGWLDKGYT
-603 QLTIQT
+603 
-609 NLTKVATQN
+609 VA
-618 FTDMK
+618 
-623 TQMLDSLRAQVEFIR
+623 
-638 LNGGS
+638 
-643 EEQVKSLNKV
+643 
-653 IQAYSL
+653 
-659 NQISATD
+659 
-666 AVSKFNSTAKV
+666 
-677 PVDNI
+677 
-682 KKLQEYAIKTD
+682 
-693 QSKIA
+693 
-698 LNQANA
+698 QANA
-704 ELKKQND
+704 ILELQKAKGMSAILSKD
-711 LRNEYLKQHQTVLG
+711 EIDSALRNLKIIEE
-725 AQQGETNELNNQ
+725 QQERED
-737 VAAQEKLNKLRDN
+737 KL
-750 ANKDNLKNDFLI
+750 
-762 KNTKAFGGGEKGLD
+762 T
-776 KARAASEFYT
+776 
-786 DNKIPMTRSLTGQE
+786 
-800 YAIFEAWYKKQKE
+800 EAK
-813 VKDLQESIS
+813 
-822 ESTRKQT
+822 R
-829 KEVEK
+829 K

-849 DEKSRNML
+849 NERVRNML
-857 RVYLAFRNAGLGDK
+857 RVYQSFRNAGLGDK

-982 LVGWDY
+982 FVGWDY

-1013 KILGDNPEAV
+1013 KILGDNPEAAL
-1023 SKAIGD
+1023 KAIGD
-1029 LSKLEDEAYKAR
+1029 LSKFEDEAYKAR

-1160 QRLFQARLSLLSET
+1160 QRLFQAKLFLLSET
-1174 QAMQERYRLEREEI
+1174 EAMQERYRLEREEI
-1188 HKNTKLS
+1188 AKTVKD
-1195 IEERQKLIAL
+1195 EEEKRKRLAL
-1205 SKANQDKETRD
+1205 SRDQERLEALDRAAKAGQ
-1216 KVNNAVQNWGG
+1216 AWGG

-1233 GTGEFFRQ
+1233 GSGEFYRL
-1241 DQERFSRLNAANDLA
+1241 DQERSSRLSAATNLL
-1256 DSQFAATDLNE
+1256 DSQQGVVNLNE
-1267 QNSLDGLNAQF
+1267 QNSIEALNAQF
-1278 EAGLIKQQDYE
+1278 EQQLISQQDYE

-1306 AAEHAKNV
+1306 AAEYAKNA

-1374 QQNIAAASKAG
+1374 QQSIAQAAKVG
-1385 FPLNIPLIAGAV
+1385 FPTNIPLIASAI

-1424 RKYEPAGIVHKGEVV
+1424 GKYQPAGIVHKGEVV

-1451 GLVENMRKSANP
+1451 GLVEKMRKSANP
-1463 EAFINNHAINNT
+1463 EAFLNN
-1475 SAENVFNRSFL
+1475 
-1486 SSKAFNDNQNIS
+1486 
-1498 NIFNRPTRENQIIVN
+1498 
-1513 AFKPSKDAASRSEDV
+1513 
-1528 QSITNQYAGNNTS
+1528 
-1541 FSEVLDKSIQSSK
+1541 
-1554 SFNASKSII
+1554 NAS
-1563 SSLSNSKVLN
+1563 
-1573 SNVSNSTVQN
+1573 
-1583 AEKELLK
+1583 
-1590 EVSIFK
+1590 
-1596 DNGFADGGYTGKGKK
+1596 ADS
-1611 YEIAGAVHKGE
+1611 V
-1622 IVWSQDDI
+1622 
-1630 KKWGGVDKVEQMR
+1630 MR
-1643 RATSPESFV
+1643 RAMMSSSAFIESQKQ
-1652 SNYAQNHTTF
+1652 AD
-1662 ESILNRANQSSRIFN
+1662 IFN
-1677 QSKEISNIFNKSV
+1677 QPV
-1690 QDDQIIYKGN
+1690 QATQIIYKGN
-1700 GNVPTSATSDLY
+1700 RSVPIASSSASSDLF
-1712 HDGKVYFSS
+1712 HDGKVYFTS
-1721 NGLVQDRSNLDDV
+1721 NGFVQDRSNLEDV
-1734 QDFTLGRTSRPQAE
+1734 QDFTLGQSSRPQAE
-1748 IMPSIEPSTPTINFK
+1748 IMPSIEPASPTINFK

-1782 QTVRIIVTDEL
+1782 QTVRIIVKDEL
-1793 DKQLPRKVPKLVSDQ
+1793 DKQLPRTVPKLVSDQ
-1808 IANPNSTISRSL
+1808 IGNPNSTISRSL

-1829 RT
+1829 R

>member
-1 MAQESRLVVV
+1 
-11 IDSQNAERN
+11 
-20 ARNLGNEL
+20 
-28 VSIERKGE
+28 
-36 FASKSMDSLSVATRA
+36 
-51 LAGHMAGLV
+51 
-60 TVGAAISKMD
+60 
-70 TYTGLQNRL
+70 
-79 KLVTNNQ
+79 
-86 AELNKATEDTFQI
+86 
-99 AQKTYSAWDSVL
+99 
-111 QVYQRFSDNA
+111 
-121 KTLNLTM
+121 
-128 DDTARLTET
+128 
-137 VSKAVAISGASAEA
+137 
-151 ADAAL
+151 
-156 VQFGQALA
+156 
-164 SGTLRGE
+164 
-171 ELNSVMEQTPALA
+171 MEQTPALA

-210 EIVKALRNVQD
+210 EIVKALKNVQD

-402 SSARLSAAL
+402 ASSRLSAAL

-555 SQTQIDKLIE
+555 SQNQIDKLIE

-589 TSGQHVEVTAESIK
+589 TSRQHVEVTAESIK

-666 AVSKFNSTAKV
+666 AVSKFNSTAKI
-677 PVDNI
+677 PAENI
-682 KKLQEYAIKTD
+682 KGLQDHATKTD

-711 LRNEYLKQHQTVLG
+711 LRNEYLKQHQTVLA

-750 ANKDNLKNDFLI
+750 ANKDILKNDFLI

-786 DNKIPMTRSLTGQE
+786 DNKIPMTRSLTSQE
-800 YAIFEAWYKKQKE
+800 AAIFEAWYKKQKE
-813 VKDLQESIS
+813 AKDLQESIT
-822 ESTRKQT
+822 ESSRKQT
-829 KEVEK
+829 KESEK
-834 QTKEAAKQAVLLAGN
+834 KLKITQAELEVAKRSAALIESSGLGKYAESKGIPSSVIAGLLAQESQGIREAKSHTGAIGYFQTTSGYRKQN
-849 DEKSRNML
+849 NMSVADSYDLEKSGKIVIDNIAK
-857 RVYLAFRNAGLGDK
+857 VYEKTGDLAQAILSHNAGEGG
-871 QARVM
+871 ARQFTKTGKVKGS
-876 TAQVGR
+876 A
-882 ETDFRNEA
+882 ERNKEV
-890 MFGSH
+890 SQ
-895 KDANNGYTNT
+895 Y
-905 GFLSWQKSR
+905 
-914 STKLMQSL
+914 
-922 QGQGVLD
+922 
-929 KNGKI
+929 
-934 QQTQDALDAMAKH
+934 
-947 AVQEAMTDKSYSK
+947 
-960 SKAALLND
+960 
-968 DLDYRSLERIVAKN
+968 VAKVSRYSDIIAGG
-982 LVGWDY
+982 VGKGGLS
-988 DGKKLGKAKASQHLA
+988 DGDSDRAYGKQ
-1003 KQDSYYNQLS
+1003 
-1013 KILGDNPEAV
+1013 I
-1023 SKAIGD
+1023 
-1029 LSKLEDEAYKAR
+1029 KAR
-1041 AKTLEEVKQLQA
+1041 LELVKQGLNLQEQYEEEQA
-1053 TYDSETVARSK
+1053 KRTKARN
-1064 KREEEINKATIL
+1064 EEINLAQQT
-1076 GQSNLIPKINERY
+1076 GQTALIPKIKERY
-1089 DAEDKLA
+1089 KAQDELAKL
-1096 QKQFD
+1096 QQD

-1109 TEEQK
+1109 TEKQK
-1114 LDYTYE
+1114 LEYTYE

-1135 QRKVALDGLK
+1135 QRKVALGGLE

-1160 QRLFQARLSLLSET
+1160 QRLFQAEQFMLGEMERIKKRYALEYDEISKITDLEERRRKMSAFQADFIRNGVGNPTIDQYDTSSQFLKSTNYTKPKQTNMQVLDEDYAQTYQKLKDNLAAVLESEK
-1174 QAMQERYRLEREEI
+1174 ASYQERLEA
-1188 HKNTKLS
+1188 
-1195 IEERQKLIAL
+1195 ERVFKEARQQMDNEYHL
-1205 SKANQDKETRD
+1205 KAIDARKADHDSQLQLYSQMISSASST
-1216 KVNNAVQNWGG
+1216 WGG
-1227 IQADMN
+1227 LTQIVKDAR
-1233 GTGEFFRQ
+1233 GEN
-1241 DQERFSRLNAANDLA
+1241 SRSFKAMFIAQQSFAIASAIISAHL
-1256 DSQFAATDLNE
+1256 AATQVAADATIPFFGAKIAASTAMLAMGYAN
-1267 QNSLDGLNAQF
+1267 
-1278 EAGLIKQQDYE
+1278 AGLI
-1289 NQKTAIIQAAQ
+1289 A
-1300 DQRNQI
+1300 
-1306 AAEHAKNV
+1306 
-1314 QDIEDKYQQDRLN
+1314 
-1327 TQIAFGGQMMGS
+1327 GQ
-1339 LTSMFGSMFGE
+1339 T
-1350 QSKAYKIMF
+1350 I
-1359 AADKAYAIAAAGIAI
+1359 
-1374 QQNIAAASKAG
+1374 AG
-1385 FPLNIPLIAGAV
+1385 F
-1397 AQGASIIANIR
+1397 S
-1408 AIKDQGFADGG
+1408 DGG
-1419 YTGSG
+1419 FTGSG
-1424 RKYEPAGIVHKGEVV
+1424 GKYQPAGIVHKGEIV

-1451 GLVENMRKSANP
+1451 GLVEKMRKSANP
-1463 EAFINNHAINNT
+1463 EAFLNN
-1475 SAENVFNRSFL
+1475 
-1486 SSKAFNDNQNIS
+1486 
-1498 NIFNRPTRENQIIVN
+1498 
-1513 AFKPSKDAASRSEDV
+1513 
-1528 QSITNQYAGNNTS
+1528 
-1541 FSEVLDKSIQSSK
+1541 
-1554 SFNASKSII
+1554 NAS
-1563 SSLSNSKVLN
+1563 
-1573 SNVSNSTVQN
+1573 
-1583 AEKELLK
+1583 
-1590 EVSIFK
+1590 
-1596 DNGFADGGYTGKGKK
+1596 ADS
-1611 YEIAGAVHKGE
+1611 V
-1622 IVWSQDDI
+1622 
-1630 KKWGGVDKVEQMR
+1630 MR
-1643 RATSPESFV
+1643 RAMMSSSAFIESQKQ
-1652 SNYAQNHTTF
+1652 AD
-1662 ESILNRANQSSRIFN
+1662 IFN
-1677 QSKEISNIFNKSV
+1677 QPV
-1690 QDDQIIYKGN
+1690 QDTQIIYKGN
-1700 GNVPTSATSDLY
+1700 RDIPKLASSANSDLF

-1721 NGLVQDRSNLDDV
+1721 NGLVQDRSNLEDV
-1734 QDFTLGRTSRPQAE
+1734 QDFTIGQAARPQAE

-1829 RT
+1829 R

>member
-1 MAQESRLVVV
+1 MAQEARLVIV
-11 IDSQNAERN
+11 IDSER
-20 ARNLGNEL
+20 AKRTAQDLSVEL
-28 VSIERKGE
+28 DSITKKGD
-36 FASKSMDSLSVATRA
+36 FASKSMDRMSVATRA
-51 LAGHMAGLV
+51 LARYMAGLV
-60 TVGAAISKMD
+60 TVSSAISKMD

-86 AELNKATEDTFQI
+86 VELNKATEDTFRI

-184 KAIAKGMGITVGE
+184 KAIAQGMGITVGE

-210 EIVKALRNVQD
+210 EIVKALRNVESD
-221 EVDALFAKTDIT
+221 VDALFAKTDIT

-250 EAGKGSGAAQALSG
+250 EAGKGSGAAQVLAG
-264 SIQLLAN
+264 SVQTLAS
-271 NLNLIAD
+271 NLDLIAD
-278 SAFAIGIGLMT
+278 GALVVGIGYITRAILMKSAAIKEGMAST
-289 KAVLTKTVAVQASI
+289 LASRQASVLNAQAEYAEAT
-303 AASTKQ
+303 AAL
-309 VFATIAERNANIAAA
+309 NAA
-324 KAEVE
+324 KAH
-329 SALAEAQS
+329 LANVRA
-337 TQVTLTNIKATHAQI
+337 TN
-352 MAEIELE
+352 
-359 KVRLKA
+359 
-365 QITEQG
+365 
-371 RTATITRMAQLGR
+371 
-384 LQAQV
+384 
-389 ALEVAAAETAQSA
+389 AETQ
-402 SSARLSAAL
+402 
-411 TAQSVATSRLALAKS
+411 AK
-426 ALMAIFSPMGLAI
+426 FG
-439 AATAASFYLLSSSS
+439 ATAA
-453 DEVKES
+453 
-459 LATQSD
+459 ATRYAQAQAA
-465 SVSDLTD
+465 VTAATNAQTAAQ
-472 KYIKLNT
+472 IKLNT
-479 VQALTEGVRLRKE
+479 ATSIAGRLAKGAFGLIGGWAGVATLGVMGLAAAYSYFSNKAEEAKQKLAEQAKVAEKADEELKKLTGNDKAKAVNDLTTAFNTQNEALEKSSRAVGSALIDIENYARGNREVEKISQEARTGTISYTEAIERLNKIKLPTDLYENLKKQAAQYDDNASKASLSAEKLKLFGVEVSLAGNK
-492 IEQQND
+492 
-498 AIDDASGAIKRFAY
+498 A
-512 IQKELF
+512 
-518 KLSGSDYEDYQ
+518 Q
-529 NAIKSIATGASDA
+529 NAAAQHQKQADA
-542 GDLLK
+542 L
-547 KMISSGRF
+547 
-555 SQTQIDKLIE
+555 
-565 FSSAVAESKN
+565 
-575 KIEQGNTALKLLNA
+575 GNTATEAEKA
-589 TSGQHVEVTAESIK
+589 TKALQDYQAKQKDSVIDSIYKSGWLDKGYT
-603 QLTIQT
+603 
-609 NLTKVATQN
+609 VA
-618 FTDMK
+618 
-623 TQMLDSLRAQVEFIR
+623 
-638 LNGGS
+638 
-643 EEQVKSLNKV
+643 
-653 IQAYSL
+653 
-659 NQISATD
+659 
-666 AVSKFNSTAKV
+666 
-677 PVDNI
+677 
-682 KKLQEYAIKTD
+682 
-693 QSKIA
+693 
-698 LNQANA
+698 QANA
-704 ELKKQND
+704 ILELQKAKGMSAILSKD
-711 LRNEYLKQHQTVLG
+711 EIDSALRNLKIIEE
-725 AQQGETNELNNQ
+725 QQERED
-737 VAAQEKLNKLRDN
+737 KL
-750 ANKDNLKNDFLI
+750 
-762 KNTKAFGGGEKGLD
+762 T
-776 KARAASEFYT
+776 
-786 DNKIPMTRSLTGQE
+786 
-800 YAIFEAWYKKQKE
+800 EAK
-813 VKDLQESIS
+813 
-822 ESTRKQT
+822 R
-829 KEVEK
+829 K

-849 DEKSRNML
+849 NERVRNML
-857 RVYLAFRNAGLGDK
+857 RVYQSFRNAGLGDK

-982 LVGWDY
+982 FVGWDY

-1013 KILGDNPEAV
+1013 KILGDNPEAAL
-1023 SKAIGD
+1023 KAIGD
-1029 LSKLEDEAYKAR
+1029 LSKFEDEAYKAR

-1160 QRLFQARLSLLSET
+1160 QRLFQAKLFLLSET
-1174 QAMQERYRLEREEI
+1174 EAMQERYRLEREEI
-1188 HKNTKLS
+1188 AKTVKD
-1195 IEERQKLIAL
+1195 EEEKRKRLAL
-1205 SKANQDKETRD
+1205 SRD
-1216 KVNNAVQNWGG
+1216 QERLEALDRAAKVGQAWGG

-1233 GTGEFFRQ
+1233 GSGEFYRL
-1241 DQERFSRLNAANDLA
+1241 DQERSSRLSAATNLL
-1256 DSQFAATDLNE
+1256 DSQQGVVNLNE
-1267 QNSLDGLNAQF
+1267 QNSIEALNAQF
-1278 EAGLIKQQDYE
+1278 EQQLISQQDYE

-1306 AAEHAKNV
+1306 AAEYAKNA

-1374 QQNIAAASKAG
+1374 QQSIAQAAKVG
-1385 FPLNIPLIAGAV
+1385 FPTNIPLIASAI

-1424 RKYEPAGIVHKGEVV
+1424 GKYQPAGIVHKGEVV

-1451 GLVENMRKSANP
+1451 GLV
-1463 EAFINNHAINNT
+1463 
-1475 SAENVFNRSFL
+1475 
-1486 SSKAFNDNQNIS
+1486 
-1498 NIFNRPTRENQIIVN
+1498 
-1513 AFKPSKDAASRSEDV
+1513 
-1528 QSITNQYAGNNTS
+1528 
-1541 FSEVLDKSIQSSK
+1541 
-1554 SFNASKSII
+1554 
-1563 SSLSNSKVLN
+1563 
-1573 SNVSNSTVQN
+1573 
-1583 AEKELLK
+1583 
-1590 EVSIFK
+1590 
-1596 DNGFADGGYTGKGKK
+1596 
-1611 YEIAGAVHKGE
+1611 
-1622 IVWSQDDI
+1622 
-1630 KKWGGVDKVEQMR
+1630 
-1643 RATSPESFV
+1643 
-1652 SNYAQNHTTF
+1652 
-1662 ESILNRANQSSRIFN
+1662 
-1677 QSKEISNIFNKSV
+1677 
-1690 QDDQIIYKGN
+1690 
-1700 GNVPTSATSDLY
+1700 
-1712 HDGKVYFSS
+1712 
-1721 NGLVQDRSNLDDV
+1721 
-1734 QDFTLGRTSRPQAE
+1734 
-1748 IMPSIEPSTPTINFK
+1748 
-1763 IEVINQVSGATVEA
+1763 
-1777 EQLDE
+1777 
-1782 QTVRIIVTDEL
+1782 
-1793 DKQLPRKVPKLVSDQ
+1793 
-1808 IANPNSTISRSL
+1808 
-1820 TENTTARRN
+1820 
-1829 RT
+1829 

>member
-1 MAQESRLVVV
+1 MAQEARLVIV
-11 IDSQNAERN
+11 IDSER
-20 ARNLGNEL
+20 AKRTAQDLSVEL
-28 VSIERKGE
+28 DSITKKGD
-36 FASKSMDSLSVATRA
+36 FASKSMDRMSVATRA
-51 LAGHMAGLV
+51 LAGYMAGLL
-60 TVGAAISKMD
+60 TVGSAISKMD

-86 AELNKATEDTFQI
+86 VELNKATEDTFRI

-210 EIVKALRNVQD
+210 EIVKALKNVQD

-402 SSARLSAAL
+402 ASSRLSAAL

-555 SQTQIDKLIE
+555 SQNQIDKLIE

-589 TSGQHVEVTAESIK
+589 TSRQHVEVTAESIK

-666 AVSKFNSTAKV
+666 AVSKFNSTAKI
-677 PVDNI
+677 PAENI
-682 KKLQEYAIKTD
+682 KGLQDHATKTD

-711 LRNEYLKQHQTVLG
+711 LRNEYLKQHQTVLA

-750 ANKDNLKNDFLI
+750 ANKDILKNDFLI

-786 DNKIPMTRSLTGQE
+786 DNKIPMTRSLTSQE
-800 YAIFEAWYKKQKE
+800 AAIFEAWYKKQKE
-813 VKDLQESIS
+813 AKDLQESIT
-822 ESTRKQT
+822 ESSRKQT
-829 KEVEK
+829 KESEK
-834 QTKEAAKQAVLLAGN
+834 KLKITQAELEVAKRSAALIESSGLGKYAESKGIPSSVIAGLLAQESQGIREAKSHTGAIGYFQTTSGYRKQN
-849 DEKSRNML
+849 NMSVADSYDLEKSGKIVIDNIAK
-857 RVYLAFRNAGLGDK
+857 VYEKTGDLAQAILSHNAGEGG
-871 QARVM
+871 ARQFTKTGKVKGS
-876 TAQVGR
+876 A
-882 ETDFRNEA
+882 ERNKEV
-890 MFGSH
+890 SQ
-895 KDANNGYTNT
+895 Y
-905 GFLSWQKSR
+905 
-914 STKLMQSL
+914 
-922 QGQGVLD
+922 
-929 KNGKI
+929 
-934 QQTQDALDAMAKH
+934 
-947 AVQEAMTDKSYSK
+947 
-960 SKAALLND
+960 
-968 DLDYRSLERIVAKN
+968 VAKVSRYSDIIAGG
-982 LVGWDY
+982 VGKGGLS
-988 DGKKLGKAKASQHLA
+988 DGDSDRAYGKQ
-1003 KQDSYYNQLS
+1003 
-1013 KILGDNPEAV
+1013 I
-1023 SKAIGD
+1023 
-1029 LSKLEDEAYKAR
+1029 KAR
-1041 AKTLEEVKQLQA
+1041 LELVKQGLNLQEQYEEEQA
-1053 TYDSETVARSK
+1053 KRTKARN
-1064 KREEEINKATIL
+1064 EEINLAQQT
-1076 GQSNLIPKINERY
+1076 GQTALIPKIKERY
-1089 DAEDKLA
+1089 KAQDELAKL
-1096 QKQFD
+1096 QQD

-1109 TEEQK
+1109 TEKQK
-1114 LDYTYE
+1114 LEYTYE

-1135 QRKVALDGLK
+1135 QRKVALGGLE

-1160 QRLFQARLSLLSET
+1160 QRLFQAEQFMLGEMERIKKRYALEYDEISKITDLEERRRKMSAFQADFIRNGVGNPTIDQYDTSSQFLKSTNYTKPKQTNMQVLDEDYAQTYQKLKDNLAAVLESEK
-1174 QAMQERYRLEREEI
+1174 ASYQERLEA
-1188 HKNTKLS
+1188 
-1195 IEERQKLIAL
+1195 ERVFKEARQQMDNEYHL
-1205 SKANQDKETRD
+1205 KAIDARKADHDSQLQLYSQMISSASST
-1216 KVNNAVQNWGG
+1216 WGG
-1227 IQADMN
+1227 LTQIVKDAR
-1233 GTGEFFRQ
+1233 GEN
-1241 DQERFSRLNAANDLA
+1241 SRSFKAMFIAQQSFAIASAIISAHL
-1256 DSQFAATDLNE
+1256 AATQVAADATIPFFGAKIAASTAMLAMGYAN
-1267 QNSLDGLNAQF
+1267 
-1278 EAGLIKQQDYE
+1278 AGLI
-1289 NQKTAIIQAAQ
+1289 A
-1300 DQRNQI
+1300 
-1306 AAEHAKNV
+1306 
-1314 QDIEDKYQQDRLN
+1314 
-1327 TQIAFGGQMMGS
+1327 GQ
-1339 LTSMFGSMFGE
+1339 T
-1350 QSKAYKIMF
+1350 I
-1359 AADKAYAIAAAGIAI
+1359 
-1374 QQNIAAASKAG
+1374 AG
-1385 FPLNIPLIAGAV
+1385 F
-1397 AQGASIIANIR
+1397 S
-1408 AIKDQGFADGG
+1408 DGG
-1419 YTGSG
+1419 FTGSG
-1424 RKYEPAGIVHKGEVV
+1424 GKYQPAGIVHKGEIV

-1451 GLVENMRKSANP
+1451 GLVEKMRKSANP
-1463 EAFINNHAINNT
+1463 EAFLNN
-1475 SAENVFNRSFL
+1475 
-1486 SSKAFNDNQNIS
+1486 
-1498 NIFNRPTRENQIIVN
+1498 
-1513 AFKPSKDAASRSEDV
+1513 
-1528 QSITNQYAGNNTS
+1528 
-1541 FSEVLDKSIQSSK
+1541 
-1554 SFNASKSII
+1554 NAS
-1563 SSLSNSKVLN
+1563 
-1573 SNVSNSTVQN
+1573 
-1583 AEKELLK
+1583 
-1590 EVSIFK
+1590 
-1596 DNGFADGGYTGKGKK
+1596 ADS
-1611 YEIAGAVHKGE
+1611 V
-1622 IVWSQDDI
+1622 
-1630 KKWGGVDKVEQMR
+1630 MR
-1643 RATSPESFV
+1643 RAMMSSNAFIES
-1652 SNYAQNHTTF
+1652 QK
-1662 ESILNRANQSSRIFN
+1662 QSDIFN
-1677 QSKEISNIFNKSV
+1677 QPV
-1690 QDDQIIYKGN
+1690 QDTQIIYKGN
-1700 GNVPTSATSDLY
+1700 RSVPITSSSASSDLF

-1721 NGLVQDRSNLDDV
+1721 NGFVQDRSNLEDV
-1734 QDFTLGRTSRPQAE
+1734 QDFTMGQAARPQAE
-1748 IMPSIEPSTPTINFK
+1748 IMPSI
-1763 IEVINQVSGATVEA
+1763 
-1777 EQLDE
+1777 
-1782 QTVRIIVTDEL
+1782 
-1793 DKQLPRKVPKLVSDQ
+1793 
-1808 IANPNSTISRSL
+1808 
-1820 TENTTARRN
+1820 
-1829 RT
+1829 